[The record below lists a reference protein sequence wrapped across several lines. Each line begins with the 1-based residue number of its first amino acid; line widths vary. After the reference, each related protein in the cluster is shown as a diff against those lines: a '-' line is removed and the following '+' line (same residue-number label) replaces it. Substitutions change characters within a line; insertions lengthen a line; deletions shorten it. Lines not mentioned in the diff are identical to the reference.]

1 MRTTSGQIRDAETKT
16 ITFENDGLIRT
27 FIKVSS
33 LFWFGS
39 KRIRAWSLSIGFCTC
54 LFACMIASVVANQ
67 WNKFFFDALQQ
78 QNAYALRI
86 AIIYIVFL
94 CILTSLFSLALLQLR
109 MHLQLQWRIWLTEF
123 LVTGWL
129 RTLGHQL
136 TNASRC
142 VDNPEAR
149 IGDDARLSV
158 ELAVDLTGGIINT
171 ILLSTSFIF
180 VLWHV
185 GGTLHFANVSIP
197 GYLVFVVIIYSS
209 LTSFG
214 MYCLA
219 MPLVEKVEEKAS
231 AEGDFRFELA
241 SARSFPLQ
249 PLCPQPDAS
258 KGSILRM
265 SFSVLAS
272 KWVAVIGQ
280 QTRMIALTSANGVLA
295 PVIPL
300 LLGAPKFLSGEM
312 TLGDLMQ
319 SSAAFW
325 QVHLA
330 LNWLADNALSLAN
343 WSASARRVSVLYLA
357 CKNSDGDF
365 QMSQDEPVDQIS

>member
-1 MRTTSGQIRDAETKT
+1 
-16 ITFENDGLIRT
+16 
-27 FIKVSS
+27 
-33 LFWFGS
+33 
-39 KRIRAWSLSIGFCTC
+39 
-54 LFACMIASVVANQ
+54 
-67 WNKFFFDALQQ
+67 
-78 QNAYALRI
+78 
-86 AIIYIVFL
+86 
-94 CILTSLFSLALLQLR
+94 
-109 MHLQLQWRIWLTEF
+109 
-123 LVTGWL
+123 
-129 RTLGHQL
+129 
-136 TNASRC
+136 
-142 VDNPEAR
+142 
-149 IGDDARLSV
+149 
-158 ELAVDLTGGIINT
+158 
-171 ILLSTSFIF
+171 
-180 VLWHV
+180 
-185 GGTLHFANVSIP
+185 
-197 GYLVFVVIIYSS
+197 
-209 LTSFG
+209 
-214 MYCLA
+214 
-219 MPLVEKVEEKAS
+219 
-231 AEGDFRFELA
+231 
-241 SARSFPLQ
+241 
-249 PLCPQPDAS
+249 
-258 KGSILRM
+258 M

>member
-1 MRTTSGQIRDAETKT
+1 MRRRPQTVDRPLRLHLYRINNARLFQNSRIHGDQQLRTTSGQIRDAETKT

-231 AEGDFRFELA
+231 AEGAFASNLHQPEAFRSSLCVRNPTPPKDRFFACHLA
-241 SARSFPLQ
+241 SLHS
-249 PLCPQPDAS
+249 
-258 KGSILRM
+258 
-265 SFSVLAS
+265 
-272 KWVAVIGQ
+272 
-280 QTRMIALTSANGVLA
+280 NG
-295 PVIPL
+295 L
-300 LLGAPKFLSGEM
+300 L
-312 TLGDLMQ
+312 
-319 SSAAFW
+319 
-325 QVHLA
+325 
-330 LNWLADNALSLAN
+330 
-343 WSASARRVSVLYLA
+343 
-357 CKNSDGDF
+357 
-365 QMSQDEPVDQIS
+365 